1 MHSTETTTLDNH
13 SSAAPSDTNL
23 RQARFRAIVCGFIL
37 LILWIFKCILCGGSA
52 FVFYLMLGI
61 PLVIGAFIAGIYLL
75 IQTIKAAGR
84 CVRGTDTLRA
94 FAWTLIPW
102 VLIAATIAA
111 DHLLYRGY
119 LAWRRPA
126 VIRQLQ
132 SGSLTT
138 ADGSPTGEITL
149 RLLDHWTSEDGTI
162 KVYENSDEKLLVG
175 FWTFRGLLSGSW
187 LDCYFSEERPPNSN
201 DFGELEFIKHSRQI
215 APHWYEV
222 NLQ

>member
-1 MHSTETTTLDNH
+1 MHSTETTTLNNH
-13 SSAAPSDTNL
+13 SSAASSDTNL
-23 RQARFRAIVCGFIL
+23 RQARFRAAVCGFIL
-37 LILWIFKCILCGGSA
+37 LTCWIFKYILWGGSA
-52 FVFYLMLGI
+52 LVFYLIFGI
-61 PLVIGAFIAGIYLL
+61 PMVIGACIVGIYLL
-75 IQTIKAAGR
+75 IQTIKAAVRWG
-84 CVRGTDTLRA
+84 RGTDTLRT

-111 DHLLYRGY
+111 DYLLYHGY

-132 SGSLTT
+132 SGTLTP
-138 ADGSPTGEITL
+138 ADGFPTGEISL
-149 RLLDHWTSEDGTI
+149 RLLDHWASVDGPI
-162 KVYENSDEKLLVG
+162 KVYENSDGKLLVG

-187 LDCYFSEERPPNSN
+187 CDCYFSEERPPNSN
-201 DFGELEFIKHSRQI
+201 DFGDLEFIKHSRQI

>member
-84 CVRGTDTLRA
+84 WVRGTDTLRA

-138 ADGSPTGEITL
+138 ADGSSTGEITL

-187 LDCYFSEERPPNSN
+187 LDCYFSEDRSPNSK